1 MRIFVIHLSKATC
14 QEWGLK
20 ERNIDALLQ
29 DLDQDKHPI
38 EVFNAVYSK
47 TQEGLHPLVSA
58 HLQYFF
64 CTKTRGLLG
73 GGGVKTLLQ
82 ACYYA
87 LKQEGVPMSLGELG
101 CFASHYSLWQ
111 RCIELQEPLCVL
123 EDDITLE
130 PHFFDSLEYIQT
142 HISSLHWVRLMCLFS
157 DQIHTTPTQI
167 PNIFAI
173 NHSTYGSGTQ
183 GYIIDPKA
191 AKAFI
196 QASKHWVMPVD
207 CVMEN
212 TYLHGIK
219 NYVYQP
225 FAIREHEENT
235 LEGNISRERDACYPF
250 VVRVF
255 RRLHPRYVS
264 LVQKFRS

>member
-20 ERNIDALLQ
+20 ERNIDALLA
-29 DLDQDKHPI
+29 DLKQDKHPVEI
-38 EVFNAVYSK
+38 FDAIYSQTK
-47 TQEGLHPLVSA
+47 EGLHPLVSA
-58 HLQYFF
+58 HLCYVFLHKN
-64 CTKTRGLLG
+64 TGIA

-82 ACYYA
+82 ACSYA
-87 LKQEGVPMSLGELG
+87 LKQMGIPMSLGELG

-111 RCIELQEPLCVL
+111 RCIDLRESICVL
-123 EDDITLE
+123 EDDIVLE

-142 HISSLHWVRLMCLFS
+142 IINRLHWVRLMHLFVN
-157 DQIHTTPTQI
+157 QIHATPTQI

-173 NHSTYGSGTQ
+173 NHPTYGSGTQ
-183 GYIIDPKA
+183 GYIINPKA
-191 AKAFI
+191 AKAFVR
-196 QASKHWVMPVD
+196 ASKHWVMPVD